1 MAEDTMNEEM
11 TGMAAPAPEAM
22 EEPMPA
28 EETAPMEEKEPS
40 IDMETM
46 MGNFMDMSDDE
57 RQIVARLI
65 ASPAGQLIDQVF
77 GEPLIA
83 RLATQL
89 DQGFSL
95 GEEAPAA
102 EGMMA
107 PTAEP
112 IAEAPEEPMPAE
124 EEEATPPV

>member
-1 MAEDTMNEEM
+1 MAEDMMNEEM

-22 EEPMPA
+22 EEPMTA
-28 EETAPMEEKEPS
+28 EDTTPVEEKQPS

-46 MGNFMDMSDDE
+46 MGNFMDMTDDE
-57 RQIVARLI
+57 RKIVGRLI

-89 DQGFSL
+89 DQGLSL
-95 GEEAPAA
+95 AEEEEAPAA

-107 PTAEP
+107 PST
-112 IAEAPEEPMPAE
+112 EPMADMPTE

>member
-1 MAEDTMNEEM
+1 MAEEMMNEEM
-11 TGMAAPAPEAM
+11 TGMAAPAPAEAPM
-22 EEPMPA
+22 LATEP
-28 EETAPMEEKEPS
+28 APMEEKEPS

-46 MGNFMDMSDDE
+46 MGNFMDMSDNE
-57 RQIVARLI
+57 RQIVGRLI
-65 ASPAGQLIDQVF
+65 ASPAGQLIDRVF

-95 GEEAPAA
+95 EEPAPAA

-112 IAEAPEEPMPAE
+112 MADMPME
-124 EEEATPPV
+124 DEEATPLV

>member
-1 MAEDTMNEEM
+1 MAEEMMNEEM
-11 TGMAAPAPEAM
+11 TGMAAPAPAM

-28 EETAPMEEKEPS
+28 AEPAPMDEEPS
-40 IDMETM
+40 IDMEIM
-46 MGNFMDMSDDE
+46 MGNFMDMGEDE
-57 RQIVARLI
+57 RKIVSRLI
-65 ASPAGQLIDQVF
+65 ASPAGRLIDQVF

-89 DQGFSL
+89 GTTIEM
-95 GEEAPAA
+95 GEETPAPAP

-107 PTAEP
+107 PTT
-112 IAEAPEEPMPAE
+112 EEPMADMPME